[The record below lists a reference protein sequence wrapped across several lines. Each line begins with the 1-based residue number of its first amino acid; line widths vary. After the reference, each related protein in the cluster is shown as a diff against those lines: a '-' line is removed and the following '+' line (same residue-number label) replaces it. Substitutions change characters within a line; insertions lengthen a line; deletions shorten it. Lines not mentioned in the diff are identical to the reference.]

1 MGNRAFWAGKKMAEE
16 AAKLAA
22 EKAAKNENIKKGVVA
37 VAAAIGGAILRGLL
51 KK

>member
-37 VAAAIGGAILRGLL
+37 VVATIIGFILGGSR
-51 KK
+51 K